1 MQVSSQL
8 VIRDGSRL
16 TCVTEAGAVVTF
28 LDRICDKICLYF
40 ASYMYWCLL
49 FDLSVT
55 GVWGYRYTCGDC
67 LAIITANLVIIIII
81 FMIIIIVIMKG
92 GFQLQDGAGPW
103 QQLWGTQPN
112 HQQMERPCPGT
123 FFFLILF
130 SLCLL
135 TTSQHILSG
144 ANGEHWRHCGGCNDD
159 QLCSRKCHRL
169 HKAFHEPG
177 HFYPF
182 QGEKTLGKWVCCIVF
197 YYTPIST
204 AVCNTFVHTYCLEI
218 GY

>member
-1 MQVSSQL
+1 MHLHYLHTFAHCAACCITIGQL
-8 VIRDGSRL
+8 AREHCNEQEFHL
-16 TCVTEAGAVVTF
+16 CQQ
-28 LDRICDKICLYF
+28 CY
-40 ASYMYWCLL
+40 LL
-49 FDLSVT
+49 KL
-55 GVWGYRYTCGDC
+55 GDQ
-67 LAIITANLVIIIII
+67 LNHHQEHHHHPDE
-81 FMIIIIVIMKG
+81 G